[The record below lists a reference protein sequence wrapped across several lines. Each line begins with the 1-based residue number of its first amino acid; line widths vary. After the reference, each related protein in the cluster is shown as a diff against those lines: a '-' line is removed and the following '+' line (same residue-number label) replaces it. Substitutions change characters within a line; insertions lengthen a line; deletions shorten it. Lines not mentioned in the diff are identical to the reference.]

1 MNNKNIITQT
11 NRTILFEEINPE
23 KPDLITLIDDVKG
36 MDSLSDE
43 KIIEINN
50 YLLVSDFEDFL
61 RKFEPKVYSY
71 YKKISR
77 K

>member
-43 KIIEINN
+43 KIIENA
-50 YLLVSDFEDFL
+50 LLPVFCLFFSCVS
-61 RKFEPKVYSY
+61 
-71 YKKISR
+71 
-77 K
+77 